1 MNEWER
7 IWRAA
12 VHTQVI
18 RPPQQLLA
26 TFGQTNIHYY
36 LLTEPAYKEL
46 EESSSP
52 ETVLREGHVIAERPQ
67 LVTPMYMKK
76 LEGFGEDAKRYF
88 DMMAQSRGPNAP
100 SLLYTYKNEPK
111 DTSIL
116 SGNLPSVAQRINSD
130 INDRGEKGATI
141 IRGLDEMW
149 DVSLFKFIYEL
160 TERSIG
166 QNVSEL
172 QQHGLMVIDERG
184 LPAEARMRIE
194 QMFWEVGLGER
205 DPSALK
211 AELDRWELFNEYQDR
226 FFDLIRR
233 RR

>member
-36 LLTEPAYKEL
+36 LLTEPAYKEID
-46 EESSSP
+46 ESGLS
-52 ETVLREGHVIAERPQ
+52 ETVLREGRVIAERPK
-67 LVTPMYMKK
+67 LVTPLYMKK
-76 LEGFGEDAKRYF
+76 LEGFGDDARRYF
-88 DMMAQSRGPNAP
+88 DMMMQRHGPNAP
-100 SLLYTYKNEPK
+100 GLLYTYKNEPK

-116 SGNLPSVAQRINSD
+116 SGNLPSVAQRINDD

-160 TERSIG
+160 TEQSIG

-172 QQHGLMVIDERG
+172 QQHGLMGIDERG

-194 QMFWEVGLGER
+194 QMFWEVGLGEL
-205 DPSALK
+205 DPNALK
-211 AELDRWELFNEYQDR
+211 TELDRWGLFDDYQDR
-226 FFDLIRR
+226 FFELIRKR
-233 RR
+233 R

>member
-36 LLTEPAYKEL
+36 LLTEPAYKEID
-46 EESSSP
+46 ESGLS
-52 ETVLREGHVIAERPQ
+52 ETVLREGRVIAERPK
-67 LVTPMYMKK
+67 LVTPLYMKK
-76 LEGFGEDAKRYF
+76 LEGFGDDARRYF
-88 DMMAQSRGPNAP
+88 DMMMQRHGPNAP
-100 SLLYTYKNEPK
+100 GLLYTYKNEPK

-116 SGNLPSVAQRINSD
+116 SGNLPSVAQRINDD

-160 TERSIG
+160 TEQSIG

-172 QQHGLMVIDERG
+172 QQHGLMGIDERG

-194 QMFWEVGLGER
+194 QMFWEVGLGEL
-205 DPSALK
+205 DPNALK
-211 AELDRWELFNEYQDR
+211 TELDRWGLFDEYQDR
-226 FFDLIRR
+226 FFELIRKR
-233 RR
+233 R